1 MSRSLDASVESSSR
15 SKSSLPDSDGSAQ
28 DLYCDAGAFVVVL
41 HLRDSD
47 MFRKGFDTGATGFEA
62 GVRLELE
69 RSEELDVEF
78 RKDGFRSLM
87 LAPGRNWPREVE
99 ARSFGFWISLAPSP
113 ARLSRDGLGRSDD
126 VELAAGAGV
135 GDGAGWT
142 TETGRGSRERRGM
155 PLARLWE
162 LSIIHQSLVG
172 IRFEKLDLRVPC

>member
-15 SKSSLPDSDGSAQ
+15 SKSSWLDPDGSAQ
-28 DLYCDAGAFVVVL
+28 GLYCDAGAFVVVL

-47 MFRKGFDTGATGFEA
+47 MFRKGFDTGAAGFGAAGLGA

-78 RKDGFRSLM
+78 RKDGFRSLR

-99 ARSFGFWISLAPSP
+99 ARSFGFWISLAPAASP

-126 VELAAGAGV
+126 VELAAGAGAGV

-155 PLARLWE
+155 PLARL
-162 LSIIHQSLVG
+162 
-172 IRFEKLDLRVPC
+172 

>member
-1 MSRSLDASVESSSR
+1 MSRSLDASVGSSSR
-15 SKSSLPDSDGSAQ
+15 SKSSLLDSDGSAQ

-47 MFRKGFDTGATGFEA
+47 MFRKGFDTGAAGFEA
-62 GVRLELE
+62 GVRAELE

-87 LAPGRNWPREVE
+87 LAPGRNCPREVE
-99 ARSFGFWISLAPSP
+99 ARSFGFWTPVASP

-172 IRFEKLDLRVPC
+172 IRFESWT